1 MDHLFH
7 FFQTVRWQDLLDIAL
22 NSYILFRL
30 YVLFRGTSAFRVL
43 VGIAIFWISNKLALS
58 LGLVVTSWVI
68 QGITLVAAV
77 IIVVIFRNEIRS
89 VLQAKNLKS
98 ILWGFPRSGEGAP
111 AEAVAEALFELAHN
125 RTGALLILPGK
136 EDLSE
141 AVHSGIPWKGLVSKE
156 MIMTVFWRDNPVH
169 DGAAVVRDHQID
181 EVGVILPLSHRDDL
195 PSFYGTRHRAALG
208 LAERSDALVLVVSEE
223 RGTVSAARNSQ
234 MQEIKSRED
243 LLGII
248 EMHTGATI
256 SWGRTGKDKFELSL
270 AAVLSVFLII
280 AVWSTFTRGVDTV
293 VSMDIPV
300 EYMNRPP
307 EMEILDT
314 SVNAVRLEISGS
326 GALLRRIQPEQVSV
340 KLDLSKGVP
349 GSNPFTITPES
360 VSLPPGVLLKEVKPP
375 VVDVTLDMT
384 VKKDLP
390 VQVDWIGKLQDP
402 YVIAQVKIDPPRV
415 QVSGSARVLSN
426 VSAIYTE
433 KISVDHINRSGTHS
447 AKLVPSL
454 PSLKLAQDKVTI
466 EYLVKERTP

>member
-1 MDHLFH
+1 MEHLYH
-7 FFQTVRWQDLLDIAL
+7 FFHTVRWQDLLDIAL

-43 VGIAIFWISNKLALS
+43 VGIAIFWISQKLALS

-98 ILWGFPRSGEGAP
+98 ILWGFPRSAEGAP
-111 AEAVAEALFELAHN
+111 AEAIAEALFELAHN

-141 AVHSGIPWKGLVSKE
+141 TVHSGIPWKGLVSKE
-156 MIMTVFWRDNPVH
+156 MIMTIFWRDNPVH
-169 DGAAVVRDHQID
+169 DGAAVIRGHQID
-181 EVGVILPLSHRDDL
+181 EVGVILPLSHKDDL

-208 LAERSDALVLVVSEE
+208 LSERSDALVLAVSEE
-223 RGTVSAARNSQ
+223 RGTVSAARNSL
-234 MQEIKSRED
+234 MHEVKSRED
-243 LLGII
+243 LLNII
-248 EMHTGATI
+248 ERHAGATI
-256 SWGRTGKDKFELSL
+256 SWGRTRKDKLELGM

-293 VSMDIPV
+293 VSLDIPV
-300 EYMNRPP
+300 EYMNRPS
-307 EMEILDT
+307 EMEILET

-349 GSNPFTITPES
+349 GSNPFPIAPES
-360 VSLPPGVLLKEVKPP
+360 VSLPPGVLLKDVKPP
-375 VVDVTLDMT
+375 VVKVTLDMT

-390 VQVDWIGKLQDP
+390 VQVDWVGKLQEP
-402 YVIAQVKIDPPRV
+402 HVIAQVKIDPSRV
-415 QVSGSARVLSN
+415 QVSGSARVLST

-433 KISVDHINRSGTHS
+433 KVSVDQISRSGTVS
-447 AKLVPSL
+447 AKLVVSPA
-454 PSLKLAQDKVTI
+454 SLKLSPDKVTI
-466 EYLVKERTP
+466 EYIVKERSP

>member
-1 MDHLFH
+1 MDLLLH
-7 FFQTVRWQDLLDIAL
+7 FYQTVKWQDLLDIAL

-30 YVLFRGTSAFRVL
+30 YVLFRGTSAFRVF
-43 VGIAIFWISNKLALS
+43 VGVAVFWMFNKVALS

-98 ILWGFPRSGEGAP
+98 LFWGFPRSVEVAP
-111 AEAVAEALFELAHN
+111 AEVVADALFELAHN

-141 AVHSGIPWKGLVSKE
+141 SVHSGLPWKGVLSKE
-156 MIMTVFWRDNPVH
+156 MIMTVFWRDSPVH
-169 DGAAVVRDHQID
+169 DGAAVVRGLQVD

-208 LAERSDALVLVVSEE
+208 LAERTDALVLVVSEE

-234 MQEIKSRED
+234 MHEVKSKQE
-243 LLGII
+243 LLEII
-248 EMHTGATI
+248 EKHAGATTA
-256 SWGRTGKDKFELSL
+256 WGRTKRDKLEYGL

-280 AVWSTFTRGVDTV
+280 GVWSTFTRGVDTV
-293 VSMDIPV
+293 ISMDIPV
-300 EYMNRPP
+300 EYTNRPAD
-307 EMEILDT
+307 MEILDT

-349 GSNPFTITPES
+349 GPNTFTISSAS
-360 VSLPPGVLLKEVKPP
+360 VSLPPGILLKDVKPP
-375 VVDVTLDMT
+375 VVEVTLDRT
-384 VKKDLP
+384 VKTDLP
-390 VQVDWIGKLQDP
+390 VQVDWVGKIQEP
-402 YVIAQVKIDPPRV
+402 YVIAQVKIDPPAV
-415 QVSGSARVLSN
+415 QVSGSARILSN
-426 VSAIYTE
+426 ISAVYTE
-433 KISVDHINRSGTHS
+433 KISVDQISRSGTLS
-447 AKLVPSL
+447 AKLVVSPA
-454 PSLKLAQDKVTI
+454 SLKLAQDRVTI
-466 EYLVKERTP
+466 EYIVKERTP

>member
-1 MDHLFH
+1 MDHLFY
-7 FFQTVRWQDLLDIAL
+7 FFREVRWQDLLDIAL

-43 VGIAIFWISNKLALS
+43 VGIAIFWISHKLALS

-98 ILWGFPRSGEGAP
+98 ILWGFPRGAEEAP
-111 AEAVAEALFELAHN
+111 AENVAEALFELAQSGN
-125 RTGALLILPGK
+125 GALLILPGK

-141 AVHSGIPWKGLVSKE
+141 AVHSGIPWQGLVSKE

-169 DGAAVVRDHQID
+169 DGAAVVRGRQVD

-195 PSFYGTRHRAALG
+195 PSSYGTRHRAALG
-208 LAERSDALVLVVSEE
+208 LAERTDALILVVSEE
-223 RGTVSAARNSQ
+223 RGTVSAAKSSQ
-234 MQEIKSRED
+234 LWEIKNKEE
-243 LLGII
+243 LLEII
-248 EMHTGATI
+248 EKHVGATI
-256 SWGRTGKDKFELSL
+256 SWGRTRKDKLELGL

-280 AVWSTFTRGVDTV
+280 AVWSTFTRGVDTL

-349 GSNPFTITPES
+349 GSNPFTMTPES
-360 VSLPPGVLLKEVKPP
+360 VSLPPGVLLKDVKPP
-375 VVDVTLDMT
+375 VVEVTLDRT

-390 VQVDWIGKLQDP
+390 IQVDWVGKLQEP

-415 QVSGSARVLSN
+415 QVSGSARVLSGI
-426 VSAIYTE
+426 SAIYTE
-433 KISVDHINRSGTHS
+433 KVSVDHLNRSGTLS
-447 AKLVPSL
+447 AKLVPSHA
-454 PSLKLAQDKVTI
+454 SLKLAQDKVTI
-466 EYLVKERTP
+466 EYTVKERTP

>member
-1 MDHLFH
+1 MDHLFN
-7 FFQTVRWQDLLDIAL
+7 FFRAVRWQDLLDIAL

-43 VGIAIFWISNKLALS
+43 VGIAIFWISQKLALS

-98 ILWGFPRSGEGAP
+98 ILWGFPRSAEGAP
-111 AEAVAEALFELAHN
+111 GEAVAEALFELADS

-141 AVHSGIPWKGLVSKE
+141 AVHSGIPWQGLVSKE
-156 MIMTVFWRDNPVH
+156 MIMTIFWRDNPVH
-169 DGAAVVRDHQID
+169 DGAAVVRGRQID

-208 LAERSDALVLVVSEE
+208 LAERSDALVLAVSEE
-223 RGTVSAARNSQ
+223 RGTVSAAKNSQ
-234 MQEIKSRED
+234 IQEVKRRED
-243 LLGII
+243 LVEII
-248 EMHTGATI
+248 EKHAGAAI
-256 SWGRTGKDKFELSL
+256 SWGRTRKDKLELGL
-270 AAVLSVFLII
+270 AAVFSIFLII

-300 EYMNRPP
+300 EYMKRPP

-314 SVNAVRLEISGS
+314 SVNTVRLEISGS

-340 KLDLSKGVP
+340 KLDLSQGVP

-360 VSLPPGVLLKEVKPP
+360 VSLPPGVLLRGVKPP
-375 VVDVTLDMT
+375 VVEVTLDTT
-384 VKKDLP
+384 VKRELS
-390 VQVDWIGKLQDP
+390 VQVDWVGKLQDP
-402 YVIAQVKIDPPRV
+402 LLIAQVKTDPPKV
-415 QVSGSARVLSN
+415 QVSGSARALSN
-426 VSAIYTE
+426 ISAVYTE
-433 KISVDHINRSGTHS
+433 KVSVDQISRSGALS
-447 AKLVPSL
+447 ARLVPSP
-454 PSLKLAQDKVTI
+454 PSLKLSPDKVTI
-466 EYLVKERTP
+466 EYIVKERTP